1 MLKILQKANLEA
13 LSMVFEG
20 RCQNPKLHGH
30 LFVFAIVIITRF
42 ALFQPL
48 GTASQ

>member
-1 MLKILQKANLEA
+1 MLNILQKANLEG

-30 LFVFAIVIITRF
+30 PFVLVIVTMTRF
-42 ALFQPL
+42 ALFQTL
-48 GTASQ
+48 